1 MFESIADY
9 QKRHFLQNESNKGK
23 FIKSGLWSISRHP
36 NYFGEIGIYEGVI
49 NIERSFT
56 LTHSA
61 PSFDVLT
68 LFPKENLSASG
79 RSFSQGR
86 GPVNVYFDPLQSVR
100 KYYCSK
106 LDQSDHFEVNQNISP
121 LTKHRN
127 LSCQF
132 NYFLSSMAWFIH
144 FCL

>member
-36 NYFGEIGIYEGVI
+36 NYFGEIGIYGGVI

-61 PSFDVLT
+61 PSFDVLDPV
-68 LFPKENLSASG
+68 FFMCVN
-79 RSFSQGR
+79 RSPPGHVIGF
-86 GPVNVYFDPLQSVR
+86 
-100 KYYCSK
+100 
-106 LDQSDHFEVNQNISP
+106 
-121 LTKHRN
+121 
-127 LSCQF
+127 
-132 NYFLSSMAWFIH
+132 
-144 FCL
+144 